1 MEIEE
6 NAIRMKIYLGESDGF
21 KGIPAYKA
29 VVHYLREQGI
39 WGATVTRG
47 VYGFGKRSILHAS
60 TPLRLSE
67 DLPMIIEVVDSKTK
81 ILDLIPGLSEMIKGG
96 LITTEEVKILRHIG
110 E

>member
-21 KGIPAYKA
+21 NGMPAYKA

-47 VYGFGKRSILHAS
+47 IYGFGKRSMLHAS

-67 DLPMIIEVVDSKTK
+67 DLPIIIEVVDSKKK
-81 ILDLIPGLSEMIKGG
+81 IMDLIPSLSEMIKGG
-96 LITTEEVKILRHIG
+96 LITTEDVKILRHIG